1 MTRSKATRWFAM
13 TLVMVAGML
22 GLAGAVGCEGDYVYA
37 GDFYEPTVQPMDF
50 SPYGY
55 DYSFYDILTSDI

>member
-1 MTRSKATRWFAM
+1 M